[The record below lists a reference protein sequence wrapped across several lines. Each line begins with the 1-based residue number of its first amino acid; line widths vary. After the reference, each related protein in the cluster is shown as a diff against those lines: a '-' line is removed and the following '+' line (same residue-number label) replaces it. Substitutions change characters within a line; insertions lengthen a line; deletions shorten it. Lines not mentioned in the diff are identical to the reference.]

1 MKKTLKHIVFLTPGF
16 AALENDSTTIPVL
29 QVYLNHLKQFLPNVK
44 LTVITFQFPFTSD
57 KYNWNEIE
65 VIPLNGKNS
74 KIKKIF
80 TWRKAYTT
88 LQKLHNEN
96 QIDIIHSFWIGEC
109 SLIGQYFAHKNKLK
123 HIVTAMGQDVF
134 DNKYVYFLGK
144 DKTKIITLSKNH
156 QDKLQKNYNLNSE
169 IIPWGI
175 DINAFP
181 VIQENSIDIL
191 GVGSLNKVKNYPLF
205 IEIISEIVKK
215 HTNIKVEILG
225 KGNELKNIE
234 RFIKENNLENN
245 IKLIGEVTRSIV
257 LEKMSCSKILLHTS
271 TYESFGYVFSEALYS
286 GMKIVS
292 FDVGNFIENKSWKI
306 SNSKDQFV
314 ASILAFLES
323 DFKKNRLIVTDIE
336 LTISSYISLYK

>member
-1 MKKTLKHIVFLTPGF
+1 MKTSIKHIVFLTPGF

-44 LTVITFQFPFTSD
+44 LTVITFQFPFTSE

-80 TWRKAYTT
+80 TWRKAYKT

-109 SLIGQYFAHKNKLK
+109 SLIGQYFADKNKLK

-134 DNKYVYFLGK
+134 ENKYVYFLRK

-156 QDKLQKNYNLNSE
+156 QRELNKNYNLNSE

-181 VIQENSIDIL
+181 VIQENSIDII

-205 IEIISEIVKK
+205 IEIISEIVKT

-234 RFIKENNLENN
+234 RLIKENNLENN
-245 IKLIGEVTRSIV
+245 IKLIGEVTRSVV

-292 FDVGNFIENKSWKI
+292 FDVGNFIENKNWKI

-336 LTISSYISLYK
+336 LTICSYISLYK